1 MKVTKRQLRKII
13 QEEKSRLNENSLYAL
28 YQKDPAG
35 SGKPRAA
42 WEEHHEEIVFELA
55 NYKMKVT
62 KRQLRKIIR
71 ENTSPAPMKSRAT
84 PEIRAAVSNS
94 HRQNML
100 KEGIPSVQFA
110 IPAGEKIWAALSS
123 IIDQW
128 MDQTD
133 PQQWYELANDLRGY
147 ADDVEDSVPDID

>member
-1 MKVTKRQLRKII
+1 
-13 QEEKSRLNENSLYAL
+13 
-28 YQKDPAG
+28 
-35 SGKPRAA
+35 
-42 WEEHHEEIVFELA
+42 
-55 NYKMKVT
+55 MKVT

>member
-55 NYKMKVT
+55 NLMALFPDMVDHGGAT
-62 KRQLRKIIR
+62 EER
-71 ENTSPAPMKSRAT
+71 EYW
-84 PEIRAAVSNS
+84 EAAV
-94 HRQNML
+94 HEAL
-100 KEGIPSVQFA
+100 K
-110 IPAGEKIWAALSS
+110 
-123 IIDQW
+123 
-128 MDQTD
+128 
-133 PQQWYELANDLRGY
+133 RGL
-147 ADDVEDSVPDID
+147 